1 MIHWKYGQKWFWD
14 TLVDADIAS
23 NSASWQWVAGT
34 GADVAPYFRIFNPVT
49 QSKKFDPDG
58 VYIKKYIP
66 ELKNIPS
73 KYIHL
78 PSEIDKDT
86 LLSYDVKL
94 GEDYPIPIVDLS
106 LSRERALNEFRKLSI
121 PSIDT

>member
-1 MIHWKYGQKWFWD
+1 
-14 TLVDADIAS
+14 
-23 NSASWQWVAGT
+23 
-34 GADVAPYFRIFNPVT
+34 
-49 QSKKFDPDG
+49 
-58 VYIKKYIP
+58 
-66 ELKNIPS
+66 
-73 KYIHL
+73 
-78 PSEIDKDT
+78 SEIDKDT